1 MRKYLY
7 ILIKSNSSQPASGRA
22 ALPLLAE
29 LRAAGIP
36 SGLYP
41 DTSKLQKQLKYADA
55 KGIPLVLVLVLG
67 PEELAAGVVKVKIM
81 QSGTEKVLRREKIVE
96 ELTAG

>member
-36 SGLYP
+36 SELYP

-55 KGIPLVLVLVLG
+55 KGIPLVLLLG

-81 QSGTEKVLRREKIVE
+81 QSGTEKVLRREQVVE

>member
-22 ALPLLAE
+22 ALPLLAD

-36 SGLYP
+36 SELYP

-55 KGIPLVLVLVLG
+55 KGIPLVLLLG
-67 PEELAAGVVKVKIM
+67 PEELAAGVVKK
-81 QSGTEKVLRREKIVE
+81 
-96 ELTAG
+96 

>member
-1 MRKYLY
+1 MRKYLN

-36 SGLYP
+36 SELYP
-41 DTSKLQKQLKYADA
+41 DASKLQKQLKYADA
-55 KGIPLVLVLVLG
+55 KGIPLVLLLG

-81 QSGTEKVLRREKIVE
+81 QSGTEKVLRREQVVG

>member
-36 SGLYP
+36 SELYP
-41 DTSKLQKQLKYADA
+41 DASKLQKQLKYADA
-55 KGIPLVLVLVLG
+55 KGIPLVLLLG

-81 QSGTEKVLRREKIVE
+81 QSGTEKVLRREQVVE